1 MCHYNN
7 QIHNLSL
14 TAIHIQELLEK
25 EMVALKETGG
35 RTKVEEGVEEVVP
48 EVEAAAAVVVVEGKT
63 EQAGTKSR

>member
-14 TAIHIQELLEK
+14 IAIRIQDLLEK
-25 EMVALKETGG
+25 EMVGLKETGG

-48 EVEAAAAVVVVEGKT
+48 EVEAAAAVVEGKT

>member
-14 TAIHIQELLEK
+14 TAIHIQDLLEK
-25 EMVALKETGG
+25 EMVGLKETGG

-48 EVEAAAAVVVVEGKT
+48 EVEAVAVVVEEGKT
-63 EQAGTKSR
+63 EQGGTKSR